1 MRDTHMADS
10 PTRPDDAG
18 HASASAAHPGMPRWA
33 KTLAIAAGAALLV
46 ALVLMHTLGGGM
58 GGH

>member
-1 MRDTHMADS
+1 MADS
-10 PTRPDDAG
+10 PSHPTPSGGEPDAL
-18 HASASAAHPGMPRWA
+18 AHPGAPRWA
-33 KTLAIAAGAALLV
+33 KTLGIAAGAALLV

>member
-1 MRDTHMADS
+1 MADS

-18 HASASAAHPGMPRWA
+18 HGPASAAHPGMPRWA
-33 KTLAIAAGAALLV
+33 KTLAITAVAALLV

-58 GGH
+58 AGH

>member
-1 MRDTHMADS
+1 MTDS
-10 PTRPDDAG
+10 PSSADAAGHRPDP
-18 HASASAAHPGMPRWA
+18 AAHPGMPRWA

-58 GGH
+58 GNH

>member
-1 MRDTHMADS
+1 MADS